1 MLIDLN
7 HCHYNHSFCW
17 VYLLGKHSV
26 LFSLSLGCDW
36 YIGILVLEWF
46 SLAL

>member
-1 MLIDLN
+1 MLIDLSR
-7 HCHYNHSFCW
+7 NHSFWW
-17 VYLLGKHSV
+17 VYLLGKYSV
-26 LFSLSLGCDW
+26 LFSLSFCCDW